1 MYVFESD
8 LCLNQ
13 LTEQEE
19 KARDKMVYLF
29 NPVLKYILAHFK
41 PEEFAKYGFNSC
53 RQTAILGAAYLQKLL
68 PDYNIVPYEG
78 LFIENLPNGIEQYIH
93 AFILANK
100 DKRNILI
107 DLSRTTKRLIFH
119 EAFEFL
125 YPLVEEYKNMILI
138 NKNLINL
145 HDMIY
150 TDEPEYFTNKKPI
163 EVLEIINTLIDDL
176 QQKEQIERDKFCDT
190 IYRLF
195 TELRR

>member
-29 NPVLKYILAHFK
+29 NPVLKYILAHSK

-176 QQKEQIERDKFCDT
+176 QQKEQIERDKFCDI
-190 IYRLF
+190 IYELF

>member
-29 NPVLKYILAHFK
+29 NPVLKYILVHSK

-176 QQKEQIERDKFCDT
+176 QQKEQIERDKFCDI
-190 IYRLF
+190 IYELF

>member
-1 MYVFESD
+1 MYVVESD

-13 LTEQEE
+13 LTEQEK
-19 KARDKMVYLF
+19 KARDIMVYLF
-29 NPVLKYILAHFK
+29 NPVLKYILAHSK

-68 PDYNIVPYEG
+68 PDYDITPYEG
-78 LFIENLPNGIEQYIH
+78 LFIENLPSGIEQYIH
-93 AFILANK
+93 AFILASK
-100 DKRNILI
+100 DNRCLLI
-107 DLSRTTKRLIFH
+107 DLSRTTKRLMFS
-119 EAFEFL
+119 EVLSAL
-125 YPLVEEYKNMILI
+125 YPSVEEYKNMILI

-176 QQKEQIERDKFCDT
+176 QQKEQIERDKFCDI
-190 IYRLF
+190 IYELF

>member
-29 NPVLKYILAHFK
+29 NPVLKYILAHSK

-163 EVLEIINTLIDDL
+163 EVLEIINILVDDL

>member
-19 KARDKMVYLF
+19 KARDKMVYLC
-29 NPVLKYILAHFK
+29 NPVLKYILAHSK